1 MGELKGDDWIYRI
14 DIKGLSDDV
23 RREIVKRVKD
33 KLGYSGAL
41 EALGI
46 ARGSLFNYLHGIRR
60 VPDDV
65 IRKALHYLD
74 ESEFNQVV
82 QGFDRLRAVGIVRGD
97 GSIDYS
103 LILQAVAL
111 ASRDEYL
118 KQAIL
123 RFAVE
128 HFKEDLRRML
138 GLVPTTIK
146 LTWDQGFEEFLRER
160 KKRMKIKSEGTMK
173 YYRNLFKK
181 HLEGKVLSQD
191 LIDYVINYPVKWLRN
206 VFRHYIQYL
215 YYTRKISPETY
226 GWIMEVVPS
235 RSYRMDVRSYPVNTE
250 DLVKTIFTLR
260 DSHKLYHLVYRLMLE
275 GGLRLSHAIYIIESF
290 NPNEVIEINGLDIE
304 TPRLVCFED
313 KGFCRYYV
321 GLRASVKPCEWAYL
335 SIDTLRLL
343 REYSGIS
350 IDRRT
355 LTKYVKR
362 RDLLLPKYVRKIAW
376 RLMIKAMPREVARF
390 IQSRFGELRVSE
402 ARYEDLLGEADQ
414 YYPGYLKL
422 LLHLEKG
429 RPLNQ

>member
-1 MGELKGDDWIYRI
+1 MGELTSGDWICRI
-14 DIKGLSDDV
+14 DVKGLSDDV

-65 IRKALHYLD
+65 VRRALHYLD
-74 ESEFNQVV
+74 ESEFNRIV
-82 QGFDRLRAVGIVRGD
+82 QGFDRLRAVGIVRDD

-123 RFAVE
+123 RFTVE
-128 HFKEDLRRML
+128 HFREDLRRML

-146 LTWDQGFEEFLRER
+146 LTWDKGFEEFLRER
-160 KKRMKIKSEGTMK
+160 KKRRKITTEDTLE

-181 HLEGKVLSQD
+181 HLEGKTLSQD

-235 RSYRMDVRSYPVNTE
+235 RSYKIDVRPYPIDIE
-250 DLVKTIFTLR
+250 DLRRTMDFLR
-260 DSHKLYHLVYRLMLE
+260 ERHGKYYVVYRAMLE
-275 GGLRLSHAIYIIESF
+275 GG
-290 NPNEVIEINGLDIE
+290 
-304 TPRLVCFED
+304 
-313 KGFCRYYV
+313 
-321 GLRASVKPCEWAYL
+321 
-335 SIDTLRLL
+335 
-343 REYSGIS
+343 
-350 IDRRT
+350 
-355 LTKYVKR
+355 TK
-362 RDLLLPKYVRKIAW
+362 A
-376 RLMIKAMPREVARF
+376 
-390 IQSRFGELRVSE
+390 
-402 ARYEDLLGEADQ
+402 
-414 YYPGYLKL
+414 
-422 LLHLEKG
+422 
-429 RPLNQ
+429 

>member
-14 DIKGLSDDV
+14 DVKGLSDDV

-74 ESEFNQVV
+74 ESEFNQIV
-82 QGFDRLRAVGIVRGD
+82 QGFDRLRAVGIVRD
-97 GSIDYS
+97 NGSIDYS

-111 ASRDEYL
+111 ASKDEYL

-128 HFKEDLRRML
+128 HFREDLRRML

-146 LTWDQGFEEFLRER
+146 LTWDKGFEEFLRER
-160 KKRMKIKSEGTMK
+160 KKRRRVTTEDTLE
-173 YYRNLFKK
+173 YYRNLFRK
-181 HLEGKVLSQD
+181 HLEGKTLSQD
-191 LIDYVINYPVKWLRN
+191 FIDYVINYPVKWLRN

-215 YYTRKISPETY
+215 YYTRRISPETY

-235 RSYRMDVRSYPVNTE
+235 RSYRIDVRPYPINIE
-250 DLVKTIFTLR
+250 DLVRTLSTLKK
-260 DSHKLYHLVYRLMLE
+260 SHRVYYLLYRIMLE
-275 GGLRLSHAIYIIESF
+275 GGLRLSHAMHIIRTF
-290 NPNEVIEINGLDIE
+290 NPEEVVEINGLDTE
-304 TPRLVCFED
+304 TKRLACFED

-321 GLRASVKPCEWAYL
+321 GLKESVKPCEWAY
-335 SIDTLRLL
+335 
-343 REYSGIS
+343 IS
-350 IDRRT
+350 IET
-355 LTKYVKR
+355 LEILKQHAGLRISKRPVERYVKR
-362 RDLLLPKYVRKIAW
+362 RNLLMPKYVRKIAW

-390 IQSRFGELRVSE
+390 IQSRFGELKISE
-402 ARYEDLLGEADQ
+402 ARYEDLLVEADQ
-414 YYPGYLKL
+414 HYPRY
-422 LLHLEKG
+422 LEKLRRELG
-429 RPLNQ
+429 IDRG

>member
-1 MGELKGDDWIYRI
+1 MGELMGDGWIYRI
-14 DIKGLSDDV
+14 DVKGLSDDV
-23 RREIVKRVKD
+23 RREIVRRVKD

-46 ARGSLFNYLHGIRR
+46 ARGSLFNYIHGIRR

-65 IRKALHYLD
+65 VRRALQYLD
-74 ESEFNQVV
+74 ESEFNRIV
-82 QGFDRLRAVGIVRGD
+82 QGFDRLRAVGIVRED

-160 KKRMKIKSEGTMK
+160 KKRRKITTEDTLE

-191 LIDYVINYPVKWLRN
+191 LIDYVISHPVKWLRN

-215 YYTRKISPETY
+215 YYTRRISPETY

-235 RSYRMDVRSYPVNTE
+235 RSYRIDVRPYPINIE
-250 DLVKTIFTLR
+250 DLARTLSTLKK
-260 DSHKLYHLVYRLMLE
+260 SHRVYYLLYRIMLE
-275 GGLRLSHAIYIIESF
+275 GGLRLSHAMHIIRTF
-290 NPNEVIEINGLDIE
+290 NPEEVVEINGLDTE
-304 TPRLVCFED
+304 TKRLVCFED

-321 GLRASVKPCEWAYL
+321 GVKKSVKPCEWAYI
-335 SIDTLRLL
+335 SKETLEILKQHAGL
-343 REYSGIS
+343 RIS
-350 IDRRT
+350 KRPVER
-355 LTKYVKR
+355 YVKR
-362 RDLLLPKYVRKIAW
+362 RNLLMPKYVRKIAW

-390 IQSRFGELRVSE
+390 IQSRFGELKISE

>member
-14 DIKGLSDDV
+14 DVKSLSDDV

-46 ARGSLFNYLHGIRR
+46 ARGSLFNYIHGIRR

-65 IRKALHYLD
+65 VRRALQYLD
-74 ESEFNQVV
+74 ESEFNRIV
-82 QGFDRLRAVGIVRGD
+82 QGFDRLRAVGIVRED

-160 KKRMKIKSEGTMK
+160 KKRRKITTEDTLE

-191 LIDYVINYPVKWLRN
+191 LIDYVISHPVKWLRN

-215 YYTRKISPETY
+215 YYTRRISPETY

-235 RSYRMDVRSYPVNTE
+235 RSYRIDVRPYPINIE
-250 DLVKTIFTLR
+250 DLVRTLSTLKK
-260 DSHKLYHLVYRLMLE
+260 SHRVYYLLYRIMLE
-275 GGLRLSHAIYIIESF
+275 GGLRLSHAMHIIRTF
-290 NPNEVIEINGLDIE
+290 NPEEVVEINGLDTE
-304 TPRLVCFED
+304 TKRLVCFED

-321 GLRASVKPCEWAYL
+321 GVKKSVKPCEWAYI
-335 SIDTLRLL
+335 SKETLEILKQHAGL
-343 REYSGIS
+343 RIS
-350 IDRRT
+350 KRPVER
-355 LTKYVKR
+355 YVKR
-362 RDLLLPKYVRKIAW
+362 RNLLMPKYVRKIAW

-390 IQSRFGELRVSE
+390 IQSRFGELKISE

>member
-14 DIKGLSDDV
+14 DVKGLSDDV

-33 KLGYSGAL
+33 KLGYGGAL

-74 ESEFNQVV
+74 EPEFNRIV
-82 QGFDRLRAVGIVRGD
+82 QGFDRLRAVGIVRED

-146 LTWDQGFEEFLRER
+146 LTWDKGFEEFLRER
-160 KKRMKIKSEGTMK
+160 KKRRRITTEDTLE
-173 YYRNLFKK
+173 YYRNLFRK
-181 HLEGKVLSQD
+181 HLEGKTLSQD

-235 RSYRMDVRSYPVNTE
+235 RSYRMDVRPYPINIE
-250 DLVKTIFTLR
+250 DLVRTLSTLKR
-260 DSHKLYHLVYRLMLE
+260 SHRVYYLLYRIMLE
-275 GGLRLSHAIYIIESF
+275 GGLRLSHAMHIIRTF
-290 NPNEVIEINGLDIE
+290 NPEEVVEINGLDTE
-304 TPRLVCFED
+304 TKRLVCFED

-321 GLRASVKPCEWAYL
+321 GVRESVKPCEWAYF
-335 SIDTLRLL
+335 SIETLEILKQHAGL
-343 REYSGIS
+343 RIS
-350 IDRRT
+350 KRPLER
-355 LTKYVKR
+355 YVKR
-362 RDLLLPKYVRKIAW
+362 RNLLMPKYMRKIAW
-376 RLMIKAMPREVARF
+376 RLMIKAMSREVARF
-390 IQSRFGELRVSE
+390 IQSRFGELKVSE
-402 ARYEDLLGEADQ
+402 ARYEDLLSEADQ
-414 YYPGYLKL
+414 HYSKY
-422 LLHLEKG
+422 LEK
-429 RPLNQ
+429 LWEELMAD

>member
-14 DIKGLSDDV
+14 DVKGLSDDV

-74 ESEFNQVV
+74 ESEFNQIV
-82 QGFDRLRAVGIVRGD
+82 QGFDRLRAVGIVRD
-97 GSIDYS
+97 NGSIDYS

-111 ASRDEYL
+111 ASKDEYL

-128 HFKEDLRRML
+128 HFREDLRRML

-146 LTWDQGFEEFLRER
+146 LTWDKGFEEFLRER
-160 KKRMKIKSEGTMK
+160 KKRRRVTTEDTLE
-173 YYRNLFKK
+173 YYRNLFRK
-181 HLEGKVLSQD
+181 HLEGKTLSQD
-191 LIDYVINYPVKWLRN
+191 FIDYVINYPVKWLRN

-215 YYTRKISPETY
+215 YYTRRISPETY

-235 RSYRMDVRSYPVNTE
+235 RSYKIDVRPYPINIE
-250 DLVKTIFTLR
+250 DLVRTLSTLKK
-260 DSHKLYHLVYRLMLE
+260 SHRVYYLLYRIMLE
-275 GGLRLSHAIYIIESF
+275 GGLRLSHAMHIIRTF
-290 NPNEVIEINGLDIE
+290 NPEEVVEINGLDTE
-304 TPRLVCFED
+304 TKRLACFED

-321 GLRASVKPCEWAYL
+321 GLKESVKPCEWAY
-335 SIDTLRLL
+335 
-343 REYSGIS
+343 IS
-350 IDRRT
+350 IET
-355 LTKYVKR
+355 LEILKQHAGLRISKRPVERYVKR
-362 RDLLLPKYVRKIAW
+362 RNLLMPKYVRKIAW

-390 IQSRFGELRVSE
+390 IQSRFGELKISE

>member
-1 MGELKGDDWIYRI
+1 MGELTGNGWIYRI
-14 DIKGLSDDV
+14 DVKGLSDDV

-33 KLGYSGAL
+33 KLGYGGAL

-46 ARGSLFNYLHGIRR
+46 ARGSLFNYLHGFRR

-65 IRKALHYLD
+65 IRKALYYLD
-74 ESEFNQVV
+74 ESEFNRIV

-111 ASRDEYL
+111 ASKDEYL

-128 HFKEDLRRML
+128 HFREDLRKML

-146 LTWDQGFEEFLRER
+146 LTWDHGFEEFLRER
-160 KKRMKIKSEGTMK
+160 KKRMKIRSEKTMK

-181 HLEGKVLSQD
+181 HLEGKTLSQD

-235 RSYRMDVRSYPVNTE
+235 RSYRMDVRPYPINIE
-250 DLVKTIFTLR
+250 DLAGTLSILR
-260 DSHKLYHLVYRLMLE
+260 KSHRIYYLLYRIMLE
-275 GGLRLSHAIYIIESF
+275 GGLRLSHAMHIIRTF
-290 NPNEVIEINGLDIE
+290 NRGG
-304 TPRLVCFED
+304 C
-313 KGFCRYYV
+313 
-321 GLRASVKPCEWAYL
+321 
-335 SIDTLRLL
+335 
-343 REYSGIS
+343 
-350 IDRRT
+350 
-355 LTKYVKR
+355 
-362 RDLLLPKYVRKIAW
+362 
-376 RLMIKAMPREVARF
+376 
-390 IQSRFGELRVSE
+390 
-402 ARYEDLLGEADQ
+402 
-414 YYPGYLKL
+414 
-422 LLHLEKG
+422 
-429 RPLNQ
+429 

>member
-1 MGELKGDDWIYRI
+1 
-14 DIKGLSDDV
+14 
-23 RREIVKRVKD
+23 
-33 KLGYSGAL
+33 
-41 EALGI
+41 
-46 ARGSLFNYLHGIRR
+46 
-60 VPDDV
+60 
-65 IRKALHYLD
+65 
-74 ESEFNQVV
+74 
-82 QGFDRLRAVGIVRGD
+82 
-97 GSIDYS
+97 
-103 LILQAVAL
+103 VAL

-146 LTWDQGFEEFLRER
+146 LTWDKGFEEFLRER
-160 KKRMKIKSEGTMK
+160 KKRRKITTEDTLE
-173 YYRNLFKK
+173 YYRNLFRK
-181 HLEGKVLSQD
+181 HLEGKTLSQD

-215 YYTRKISPETY
+215 YYTRRISPETY

>member
-1 MGELKGDDWIYRI
+1 MGELKGDGWIYRI
-14 DIKGLSDDV
+14 DVKGLSDVV

-74 ESEFNQVV
+74 ESEFNQIV
-82 QGFDRLRAVGIVRGD
+82 QGFDRLRAVGIVRED

-362 RDLLLPKYVRKIAW
+362 RDLLLPKYVRKISW
-376 RLMIKAMPREVARF
+376 RLMIKVMPREVARF
-390 IQSRFGELRVSE
+390 IQSRFGELKISE

>member
-14 DIKGLSDDV
+14 DVKGLSDDV

-33 KLGYSGAL
+33 KLGYGGAL

-74 ESEFNQVV
+74 EPEFNRIV
-82 QGFDRLRAVGIVRGD
+82 QGFDRLRAVGIVRED

-146 LTWDQGFEEFLRER
+146 LTWDKGFEEFLRER
-160 KKRMKIKSEGTMK
+160 KKRRRITTEDTLE
-173 YYRNLFKK
+173 YYRNLFRK
-181 HLEGKVLSQD
+181 HLEGKTLSQD

-235 RSYRMDVRSYPVNTE
+235 RSYRMDVRPYPINIE
-250 DLVKTIFTLR
+250 DLVRTLSTLKR
-260 DSHKLYHLVYRLMLE
+260 SHRVYYLLYRIMLE
-275 GGLRLSHAIYIIESF
+275 GGLRLSHAMHIIRTF
-290 NPNEVIEINGLDIE
+290 NPEEVVEINGLDTE
-304 TPRLVCFED
+304 TKRLVCFED

-321 GLRASVKPCEWAYL
+321 GVRESVKPCEWAYF
-335 SIDTLRLL
+335 SIETLEILKQHAGL
-343 REYSGIS
+343 RIS
-350 IDRRT
+350 KRPLER
-355 LTKYVKR
+355 YVKR
-362 RDLLLPKYVRKIAW
+362 RNLLMPKYMRKIAW
-376 RLMIKAMPREVARF
+376 RLMIKAMSREVARF
-390 IQSRFGELRVSE
+390 IQSRFGELKISE
-402 ARYEDLLGEADQ
+402 ARYEDLLSEADQ
-414 YYPGYLKL
+414 HYPKY
-422 LLHLEKG
+422 LEK
-429 RPLNQ
+429 LWEELMAD

>member
-14 DIKGLSDDV
+14 DVKGLSDDV

-46 ARGSLFNYLHGIRR
+46 ARGSLFNYIHGIRR

-65 IRKALHYLD
+65 VRRALQYLD
-74 ESEFNQVV
+74 ESEFNRIV
-82 QGFDRLRAVGIVRGD
+82 QGFDRLRAVGIVRED

-160 KKRMKIKSEGTMK
+160 KKRRKITTEDTLE

-191 LIDYVINYPVKWLRN
+191 LIDYVISHPVKWLRN

-215 YYTRKISPETY
+215 YYTRRISPETY

-235 RSYRMDVRSYPVNTE
+235 RSYRIDVRPYPINIE
-250 DLVKTIFTLR
+250 DLVRTLSTLKK
-260 DSHKLYHLVYRLMLE
+260 SHRVYYLLYRIMLE
-275 GGLRLSHAIYIIESF
+275 GGLRLSHAMHIIRTF
-290 NPNEVIEINGLDIE
+290 NPEEVVEINGLDTE
-304 TPRLVCFED
+304 TKRLVCFED

-321 GLRASVKPCEWAYL
+321 GVKKSVKPCEWAYI
-335 SIDTLRLL
+335 SKETLEILKQHAGL
-343 REYSGIS
+343 RIS
-350 IDRRT
+350 KRPVER
-355 LTKYVKR
+355 YVKR
-362 RDLLLPKYVRKIAW
+362 RNLLMPKYVRKIAW

-390 IQSRFGELRVSE
+390 IQSRFGELKISE

>member
-1 MGELKGDDWIYRI
+1 MGELMGDDWIYRI

-74 ESEFNQVV
+74 EPEFNRIV
-82 QGFDRLRAVGIVRGD
+82 QGFDRLRAVGIVRED

-146 LTWDQGFEEFLRER
+146 LTWDKGFEEFLRER
-160 KKRMKIKSEGTMK
+160 KKRRRITTEDTLE

-226 GWIMEVVPS
+226 GWIMEIVPS

-250 DLVKTIFTLR
+250 DLVKTISTLR

-321 GLRASVKPCEWAYL
+321 GLRESVKPCEWAYL

-390 IQSRFGELRVSE
+390 IQSRFGELKISE
-402 ARYEDLLGEADQ
+402 ARYEDLLSEADQ
-414 YYPGYLKL
+414 HYSKY
-422 LLHLEKG
+422 LEK
-429 RPLNQ
+429 LWEELMAN

>member
-14 DIKGLSDDV
+14 DVKGLSDDV

-33 KLGYSGAL
+33 KLGYGGAL

-74 ESEFNQVV
+74 ESEFNQIV
-82 QGFDRLRAVGIVRGD
+82 QGFDRLRAVGIVRDD

-111 ASRDEYL
+111 ASKDEYL

-123 RFAVE
+123 RFTVE
-128 HFKEDLRRML
+128 YFREDLRRML

-146 LTWDQGFEEFLRER
+146 LTWDKGFEEFLRER
-160 KKRMKIKSEGTMK
+160 KKRRKITTEDTLE

-191 LIDYVINYPVKWLRN
+191 LIDYVINHPVKWLRN

-215 YYTRKISPETY
+215 YYTRRISPETY

-235 RSYRMDVRSYPVNTE
+235 RSYKMDVRPYPINIE
-250 DLVKTIFTLR
+250 DLARTISTLKR
-260 DSHKLYHLVYRLMLE
+260 SHRIYYLLYRIMLE
-275 GGLRLSHAIYIIESF
+275 GGLRLSHAMHIVRTF
-290 NPNEVIEINGLDIE
+290 NPEEVVEINGLDTE
-304 TPRLVCFED
+304 TKRLVCFED

-321 GLRASVKPCEWAYL
+321 GVKESVKPCEWAYL
-335 SIDTLRLL
+335 SKETVEILKQHAGLR
-343 REYSGIS
+343 IS
-350 IDRRT
+350 KRPVER
-355 LTKYVKR
+355 YVKR
-362 RDLLLPKYVRKIAW
+362 RNLLMPKYVRKIAW

-390 IQSRFGELRVSE
+390 IQSRFGELKISE
-402 ARYEDLLGEADQ
+402 ARYEDLLSEADQ
-414 YYPGYLKL
+414 YYPAYLGKL
-422 LLHLEKG
+422 WKELMAISS
-429 RPLNQ
+429 

>member
-1 MGELKGDDWIYRI
+1 MGEIMGDGWIYRI
-14 DIKGLSDDV
+14 DVKGLSDDV

-33 KLGYSGAL
+33 KLGYGGAL

-74 ESEFNQVV
+74 ESEFNQIV
-82 QGFDRLRAVGIVRGD
+82 QGFDKLRAVGIVRDD

-146 LTWDQGFEEFLRER
+146 LTWDKGFEEFLRER
-160 KKRMKIKSEGTMK
+160 KKRRKITTEDTLE
-173 YYRNLFKK
+173 YYRNLFRK

-191 LIDYVINYPVKWLRN
+191 LIDYVISHPVKWLRN

-215 YYTRKISPETY
+215 YYTRRISPETY

-235 RSYRMDVRSYPVNTE
+235 RSYRIDVRPYPINIE
-250 DLVKTIFTLR
+250 DLARTLSTLKK
-260 DSHKLYHLVYRLMLE
+260 SHRVYYLLYRIMLE
-275 GGLRLSHAIYIIESF
+275 GGLRLSHAMHIIRTF
-290 NPNEVIEINGLDIE
+290 NPEEVVEINGLDTE
-304 TPRLVCFED
+304 TKRLVCFED

-321 GLRASVKPCEWAYL
+321 GVRESVKPCEWAYI
-335 SIDTLRLL
+335 SKETLEILKQHAGL
-343 REYSGIS
+343 RIS
-350 IDRRT
+350 KRPVER
-355 LTKYVKR
+355 YVKR
-362 RDLLLPKYVRKIAW
+362 RNLLMPKYVRKIAW

-390 IQSRFGELRVSE
+390 IQSRFGELKISE
-402 ARYEDLLGEADQ
+402 ARYEDLLSEADQ
-414 YYPGYLKL
+414 YYPAYLGKL
-422 LLHLEKG
+422 WEELAGARVK
-429 RPLNQ
+429 